1 MRYGIVIEPSR
12 TGFSGYA
19 PDVPGCVATGST
31 VEEVRTRMA
40 EAIALHLQGLREDG
54 LPAPPPATVCDYVVV
69 AA

>member
-1 MRYGIVIEPSR
+1 MRYGIVIEPCN

-19 PDVPGCVATGST
+19 PDVPGRVAAGTT

-40 EAIALHLQGLREDG
+40 EAIALHLRGLREDG
-54 LPAPPPATVCDYVVV
+54 LPAPEPATVCDYVVV